1 MLGARSGKWSMPLGL
16 STLRKHSTAVRTG
29 LFKKARELR
38 DARRQ
43 KANLTRRVGFEQY
56 SKALVASPTESGDL
70 SVGPSEYGPL
80 PGQLLLHSVDDKN
93 SNWLGVMTDHP
104 DPGALTAAAAAAT
117 LRAKT
122 DHNGAQV
129 RLAPTAMVGRL
140 GGGSAMGVTPPPI
153 ARAATDP
160 QLYLYG
166 GVVPHGAAGA
176 VFPSESGR
184 QHGLTAMT
192 HTPDNKAKRKSKA
205 INFGTSPAGKGSD
218 MKAAGKRPAH
228 SSTYVT
234 LFALISEVLLYADMQ
249 T

>member
-1 MLGARSGKWSMPLGL
+1 MPLGL

-70 SVGPSEYGPL
+70 SIGPSEYGPL

-104 DPGALTAAAAAAT
+104 DPGALTAAAAAAA

-122 DHNGAQV
+122 DHGGAQPRPV
-129 RLAPTAMVGRL
+129 PSAMAARLAGS
-140 GGGSAMGVTPPPI
+140 SAMGVTPPPI

-166 GVVPHGAAGA
+166 GVATHGVAGA
-176 VFPSESGR
+176 VFPSHPGG
-184 QHGLTAMT
+184 QHGLTAMA
-192 HTPDNKAKRKSKA
+192 HTPDNKTKRKSKA
-205 INFGTSPAGKGSD
+205 INFGTSPAGKGAGT
-218 MKAAGKRPAH
+218 KAAGKRPAY

-234 LFALISEVLLYADMQ
+234 PFCFE
-249 T
+249 